1 MNRNARRWLVG
12 LAVFGMALAW
22 SGAAELQPVE
32 SSWLDSAGYD
42 EETQTLTI
50 RMKNSSDVYEY
61 HGVPAEVYRD
71 FLAAES
77 KGGYFAT
84 NIQNRYPTARH

>member
-1 MNRNARRWLVG
+1 MNKNARRWLVG
-12 LAVFGMALAW
+12 LAVVGMALAR

-32 SSWLDSAGYD
+32 SSWLESAGYD
-42 EETQTLTI
+42 AETQTLTI

-61 HGVPAEVYRD
+61 RGVPDEVYRE
-71 FLAAES
+71 FLSAES

-84 NIQNRYPTARH
+84 NIQNRYPTARR